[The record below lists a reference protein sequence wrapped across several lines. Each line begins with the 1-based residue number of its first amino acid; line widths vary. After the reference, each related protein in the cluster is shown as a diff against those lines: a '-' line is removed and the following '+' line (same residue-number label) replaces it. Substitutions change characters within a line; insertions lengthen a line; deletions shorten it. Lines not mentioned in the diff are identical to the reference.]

1 MILIKRTNLW
11 YCYDNNLFYYK
22 IRIYLIHK
30 IFLISCNLIKYRI
43 QFLFNKI
50 KKSVLEL
57 MITINAYIYY
67 IDSIIFI

>member
-22 IRIYLIHK
+22 IRIYLIYK